1 MKVVIACGGTG
12 GHLFPGLAVG
22 EVLLARKHDVLLLVS
37 EKEIDRKALEGRE
50 GFQVRR
56 LPSMGWPRGI
66 SIQTI
71 RFFLQLFRARTFC
84 RKLYDEWTPDVVMA
98 MGGFTSAAPI
108 WEARRRRIPSIIH
121 EANVIPGRA
130 NRMLARSVKKVVVG
144 FREAVPAFEREA
156 AEGKVV
162 VVGTP
167 VRSEL
172 RRKVSREEA
181 RVELGFDPAR
191 RVVLVMG
198 GSQGARGLNDRIM
211 EAVSGLRGE
220 EIQWAHLT
228 GAGEEE
234 RVEAVYRKAGFFC
247 RVWPFHS
254 RMHLLYAAADLVIA
268 RSGASS
274 ITEINYF
281 GLPAIYIPYPFAADK
296 HQSAN
301 ARVQVDGGAA
311 LAFEEEEMAGGKL
324 ADPIRKLFGDPE
336 AMKHMSANSRYMSV
350 DDAAERLADLIGDLA
365 GNKK

>member
-71 RFFLQLFRARTFC
+71 RFFIQLIRAKTFC

-108 WEARRRRIPSIIH
+108 WEARRRNIPSMIH
-121 EANVIPGRA
+121 EANAIPGRA
-130 NRMLARSVKKVVVG
+130 NRFLARSVDKVVVG
-144 FREAVPAFEREA
+144 FREAAPVFEREA
-156 AEGKVV
+156 REGKVI

-172 RRKVSREEA
+172 RQKVSRQEA
-181 RVELGFDPAR
+181 RTALGFDPEKQL
-191 RVVLVMG
+191 VLVMG

-211 EAVSGLRGE
+211 EAVSGLHGSE
-220 EIQWAHLT
+220 FQWAHLT

-247 RVWPFHS
+247 RVWPFYH

-301 ARVQVDGGAA
+301 AKVQVDGGAA
-311 LAFEEEEMAGGKL
+311 LCFEEADVVGGKL
-324 ADPIRKLFGDPE
+324 AEPIRKLLGDP
-336 AMKHMSANSRYMSV
+336 ALLKHMAGNSRNMSV
-350 DDAAERLADLIGDLA
+350 DEAAERLADLLCELVQHR
-365 GNKK
+365 